1 MTKAEYLAKRQAL
14 LGDAKTALDAKD
26 AEKVNA
32 ITTQVEQLDA
42 DFESMA
48 TATANLNAL
57 SAKPSAMT
65 VPQIANLEGAQIVD
79 SLVPNAITTSTP
91 ATDEDADYRHAWA
104 KFAMDKTLTPAEASL
119 IDDVNQRVNA
129 DFSHSV
135 KSTPTLIPNTVVAG
149 IWKLAEEQYPIFAD
163 ARKFAVRGTLTF
175 NKHDGIVAGDAQW
188 VDEDTVADDE
198 QNDFGQLVL
207 KGFELSKVANVK
219 WKFKAMGEADFIS
232 FLTQE
237 LADRIGVALGVSASH
252 GDGVKQAKGIIT
264 ELLAEETTPQV
275 VIYDTQIT
283 YKDTTGL
290 IAKIHSTLTKGSA
303 FYANNATIWNQLANI
318 VDANGRPMFVPD
330 PSGAG
335 IGKLFGYEVK
345 ADAGLKDGEVM
356 FGNVSAGYVVNTNE
370 DMSVAMED
378 HVKAR
383 STDYGAYAIVDGG
396 LLTTKAFGLLSP
408 KA

>member
-65 VPQIANLEGAQIVD
+65 VPQIGNLEDAQIVD
-79 SLVPNAITTSTP
+79 ILVPNAITTSTQ

-264 ELLAEETTPQV
+264 ELLAEEKTPQV